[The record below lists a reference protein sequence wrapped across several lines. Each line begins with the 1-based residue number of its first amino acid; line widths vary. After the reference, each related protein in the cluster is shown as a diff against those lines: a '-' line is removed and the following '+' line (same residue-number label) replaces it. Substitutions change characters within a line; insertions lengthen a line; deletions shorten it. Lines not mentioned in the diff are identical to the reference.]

1 LLLIAFLT
9 SPHPFSKMPFL
20 AWGISITEIAF
31 QLDPIKCDFEKLI
44 THLQLEKLYS
54 KFVVL

>member
-1 LLLIAFLT
+1 
-9 SPHPFSKMPFL
+9 MPFL
-20 AWGISITEIAF
+20 AWGISIAEIAF